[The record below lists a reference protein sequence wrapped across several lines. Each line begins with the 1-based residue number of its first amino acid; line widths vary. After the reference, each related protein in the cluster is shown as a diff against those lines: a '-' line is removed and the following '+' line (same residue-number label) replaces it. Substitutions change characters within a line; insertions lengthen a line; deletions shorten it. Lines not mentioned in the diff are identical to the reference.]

1 MELTG
6 RGIARVLHREA
17 GSSVDAKY
25 MILTKFSSETEMLDE
40 AKKVMGIFMANGA
53 LSCGY
58 ATIGAGHSVGDRLMG
73 VRYPSLDAIQKAYEV
88 ARENTDYKSALSS
101 AEIHF
106 RNVLRLA

>member
-1 MELTG
+1 
-6 RGIARVLHREA
+6 
-17 GSSVDAKY
+17 
-25 MILTKFSSETEMLDE
+25 MLDE

-58 ATIGAGHSVGDRLMG
+58 ATIGAGNSVGDRLMG

-88 ARENTDYKSALSS
+88 AREDADYKSALSS
-101 AEIHF
+101 AKVHF